1 MVGTADTTIAGD
13 RGRGGT
19 GTTGTETG
27 ETTEAIG
34 TETGEPTAA
43 IGTELKCKACYLEFV
58 EPRELETGEL
68 VRCPRC
74 DGYVRD
80 VPF

>member
-1 MVGTADTTIAGD
+1 MFRGGQPVPMVGTADTTIAGD

-27 ETTEAIG
+27 DA
-34 TETGEPTAA
+34 TAA

-80 VPF
+80 VSF

>member
-1 MVGTADTTIAGD
+1 MVGTADTTAAGD
-13 RGRGGT
+13 GGQ
-19 GTTGTETG
+19 GGARTTGTESASTD
-27 ETTEAIG
+27 AIG
-34 TETGEPTAA
+34 TD
-43 IGTELKCKACYLEFV
+43 LKCKACYLEFI

-80 VPF
+80 VAF